1 MRTVTMHI
9 SLFTALV
16 FGDEQRARERE
27 GEKGKRGQK
36 TISVKMTNMSQTH

>member
-27 GEKGKRGQK
+27 KGKRGRG
-36 TISVKMTNMSQTH
+36 VKKQFQ